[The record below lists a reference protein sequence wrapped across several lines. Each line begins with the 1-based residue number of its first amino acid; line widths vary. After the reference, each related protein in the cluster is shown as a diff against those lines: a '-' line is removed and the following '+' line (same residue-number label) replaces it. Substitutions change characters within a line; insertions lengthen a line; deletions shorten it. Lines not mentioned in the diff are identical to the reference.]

1 MTWKQLKKE
10 FDKGT
15 QDAYVQA
22 LYKDLRKQLKKE
34 TQVQEI
40 EAKVKEGK
48 QITPEQQAKLDAKGE
63 Y

>member
-10 FDKGT
+10 FDKGS
-15 QDAYVQA
+15 QDQYVQA

-34 TQVQEI
+34 SQVQEI

-48 QITPEQQAKLDAKGE
+48 
-63 Y
+63 